1 MYIAVKRTA
10 KVWRVGSG
18 LVINIPAD
26 WVRGLGLMPGTLLE
40 IEYSDDEMI
49 VRIPPRAPPPNLM
62 VEAAKKMVKAARV

>member
-1 MYIAVKRTA
+1 MVKRPA
-10 KVWRVGSG
+10 KVFRSGSNG
-18 LVINIPAD
+18 LVVTLPAD

-49 VRIPPRAPPPNLM
+49 VRIPPRSPPPNLM